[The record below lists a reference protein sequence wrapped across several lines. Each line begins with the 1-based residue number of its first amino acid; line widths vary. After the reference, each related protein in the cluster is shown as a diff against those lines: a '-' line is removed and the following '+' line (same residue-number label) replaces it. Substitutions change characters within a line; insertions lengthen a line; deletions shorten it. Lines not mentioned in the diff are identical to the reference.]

1 MSANVAIRERPI
13 LFSGPMVRAI
23 LDGRKTQTR
32 RVIVPQPVDDGRDV
46 VIWWRGGKAWDGR
59 LFQNVTP
66 PYARVRNHLVELER
80 AWVRENWLPD
90 PPLNGWP
97 GDLEWDGSGR
107 PIRGVPQQYRSPKH
121 CIYAATWNGPD
132 LRWRPS
138 IHMPR
143 WASRLTLEI
152 TDVRVERVQSITDD
166 DAWDEGCADFVGEPI
181 DAGERWI
188 LPREAPR
195 DEYRRLW
202 DKLNAKRGYGWDA
215 NPWVW
220 ALTFMVVPQ

>member
-1 MSANVAIRERPI
+1 MPNAAATQVRERPI

-23 LDGRKTQTR
+23 LDRRKTQTR
-32 RVIVPQPVDDGRDV
+32 RVIVDRAKDEDGWITTCPGEGFTPELVRRDFACPY
-46 VIWWRGGKAWDGR
+46 GDPGDR
-59 LFQNVTP
+59 L
-66 PYARVRNHLVELER
+66 
-80 AWVRENWLPD
+80 WVRETWASVPATAYRCSV
-90 PPLNGWP
+90 
-97 GDLEWDGSGR
+97 EEDGSQVAHKESPDGYGWA
-107 PIRGVPQQYRSPKH
+107 IYRAGWTH
-121 CIYAATWNGPD
+121 CAPSWK
-132 LRWRPS
+132 PS